1 MTDQTE
7 AAGAAP
13 EPATTPATTPVIAS
27 ANPPSTGPAKLPN
40 AAAIEP
46 QAGPPQPL
54 ESAGS
59 PRLREAAVTQA
70 GDEGEKARQR
80 SASVSEALKKANAE
94 ARQKAVRPAGTP
106 PAGGHDAPE
115 ARTGREARG
124 EGEANRAAAEA
135 RRQSTDARQQPAEAR
150 QQPAGARQQAGTAQQ
165 QGAQPAHAEAKPSAH
180 AEAPRRFDEGAR
192 AQWDKVPE
200 SVRGATHRVIRELE
214 QGYEKHKV
222 AAQAFD
228 EIRDFHELARRH
240 GTTVRDALE
249 NYVGIERLLQRDP
262 VAGLERIVAN
272 LGLKREDGSPATLA
286 DIAASVPSR
295 EEGHEGAI
303 RQLRGEIERLRAEL
317 GGVSQ
322 HMRDGQQRAVGNA
335 VTAFARE
342 TDAAG
347 RPLRPRFDEL
357 SADIEFFLRSA
368 KVAADLPLRERL
380 SQAYQLAERL
390 NPSTSSGQAP
400 STSSH
405 SAGHAPSAGP
415 ASMLPAQTR
424 TNPQAEAQTLVDRGS
439 KSLSGAPSGEEPA
452 RRPSSSIRESL
463 RRAAAAVS

>member
-1 MTDQTE
+1 MIDQTE

-13 EPATTPATTPVIAS
+13 EPTNSPTTTPVIAP
-27 ANPPSTGPAKLPN
+27 ANLPSIGPANLPN
-40 AAAIEP
+40 AATIEP
-46 QAGPPQPL
+46 QAGTPQPL
-54 ESAGS
+54 ESAGP
-59 PRLREAAVTQA
+59 PRLREAPGTQS

-94 ARQKAVRPAGTP
+94 ARQKAVRPAGAP
-106 PAGGHDAPE
+106 PAAGHDAPE
-115 ARTGREARG
+115 TGAGREARG
-124 EGEANRAAAEA
+124 EGEANRAAGE
-135 RRQSTDARQQPAEAR
+135 ARQQPAEAR
-150 QQPAGARQQAGTAQQ
+150 RQAAAAARQQPGAAQQ
-165 QGAQPAHAEAKPSAH
+165 QQGSQPADAEAKPSAH

-214 QGYEKHKV
+214 QGYEKHKA

-249 NYVGIERLLQRDP
+249 NYVGIERLLQQDP
-262 VAGLERIVAN
+262 VAGLERIAAN
-272 LGLKREDGSPATLA
+272 LGLKREDGSPATLV
-286 DIAASVPSR
+286 DIAASVPGR

-322 HMRDGQQRAVGNA
+322 HVRDGQQRAVGSA

-390 NPSTSSGQAP
+390 NPSTSSGQA
-400 STSSH
+400 H
-405 SAGHAPSAGP
+405 SASSGQAHSAGSGHAPSASP